1 MAIFAWRSGYI
12 KINGYGRNWLSFII
26 NFKVMKPFDVHLI
39 IGEDNSSK
47 QIARL
52 DLNVELK
59 P

>member
-1 MAIFAWRSGYI
+1 
-12 KINGYGRNWLSFII
+12 
-26 NFKVMKPFDVHLI
+26 MKPFDVHLI